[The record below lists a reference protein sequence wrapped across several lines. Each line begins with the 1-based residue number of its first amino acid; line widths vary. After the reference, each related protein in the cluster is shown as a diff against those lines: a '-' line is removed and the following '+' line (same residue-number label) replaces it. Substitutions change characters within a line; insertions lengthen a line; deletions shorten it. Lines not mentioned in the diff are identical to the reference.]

1 MNAGIIAG
9 NKRQVIAR
17 MQKQPTKYIAFLLRM
32 WRENETA
39 VWRASLQDPHTH
51 RRRHFHDLP
60 SLLSFLETQTGVR
73 WLPDSTP
80 PQGGDP
86 PPETQKN
93 ANP

>member
-1 MNAGIIAG
+1 
-9 NKRQVIAR
+9 

-73 WLPDSTP
+73 WLPDSTLS
-80 PQGGDP
+80 QGGDP
-86 PPETQKN
+86 PPDTQKN